1 MATNKAKREEL
12 ERIYGKGSMFQK
24 SHCEDYVSTLPKIKG
39 YRKYLQEKH
48 FTGKN
53 IREQLEYHHMQ
64 HRSEGGRTTLDNG
77 AVVNRQEHSYMHSLP
92 REQEEIINNHIRQWK
107 IDFITMTGSGGEIDH
122 AEVEPEPVQDYIE
135 IAVAKDYCKEH
146 KTKLTRKQI
155 EERER
160 RREKRELQK
169 LKKEWEER

>member
-1 MATNKAKREEL
+1 MASNKAKREEL

-39 YRKYLQEKH
+39 YRKYLKEKH
-48 FTGKN
+48 FTGKD

-64 HRSEGGRTTLDNG
+64 HRAEGGRTNLDNG
-77 AVVNRQEHSYMHSLP
+77 AVVTRSEHSYMHSLP

-135 IAVAKDYCKEH
+135 ITAKDYYKEH

>member
-24 SHCEDYVSTLPKIKG
+24 SQCEDYVSTLPKIKG
-39 YRKYLQEKH
+39 YRKYLKEKH
-48 FTGKN
+48 YTGKD

-64 HRSEGGRTTLDNG
+64 HRAEGGRTTLDNG
-77 AVVNRQEHSYMHSLP
+77 AVVTRSEHGYMHSLP

>member
-12 ERIYGKGSMFQK
+12 ERIYGKGSMFQE
-24 SHCEDYVSTLPKIKG
+24 SHCEDYISTLPKIKG

-48 FTGKN
+48 FTGKD

-135 IAVAKDYCKEH
+135 ITAKDYYKEH

>member
-1 MATNKAKREEL
+1 MASNKAKREEL

-39 YRKYLQEKH
+39 YRKYLKEKH
-48 FTGKN
+48 FTGKD

-64 HRSEGGRTTLDNG
+64 HRAEGGRTNLDNG
-77 AVVNRQEHSYMHSLP
+77 AVVTRSEHSYMHSLP

>member
-1 MATNKAKREEL
+1 MASNKAKREEL

-39 YRKYLQEKH
+39 YRKYLKEKH
-48 FTGKN
+48 YTGKD

-64 HRSEGGRTTLDNG
+64 HRAEGGRTNLDNG
-77 AVVNRQEHSYMHSLP
+77 AVVTRSEHSYMHSLP

>member
-24 SHCEDYVSTLPKIKG
+24 SHCEDYISTLPKIKG

-122 AEVEPEPVQDYIE
+122 AEVEPELVQDYIE
-135 IAVAKDYCKEH
+135 ITAKNYYREH

-169 LKKEWEER
+169 LKKEYETR